1 MPSWKYI
8 SLAKKLS
15 LDGRIM
21 DDWYFIQSFVYFIN
35 ILQWA
40 F

>member
-21 DDWYFIQSFVYFIN
+21 DDWYLIGIQSFVYFIN
-35 ILQWA
+35 ILQ
-40 F
+40 